1 MCSKNKQ
8 GKQGGSVEEDRSGQ
22 LGQLR
27 RPYVGESI
35 DTSSSALEMTVR
47 QFSSK
52 GRYLQ
57 KFSND
62 PTTKLA
68 QHCARTTTKDLRQ
81 SPLHNSQHAFL
92 APRTNLTPFI
102 ARLLR
107 ETNASP
113 STAHTALV
121 IIAWLTKAGMCP
133 LASSS
138 PHHLFMGALRLAAHS
153 SAAAARDGDAQWAA
167 DAGGVIPLDE
177 VFLVRMELQA
187 ALRTFDDDQW
197 AFVCNAD
204 GVADKMTASHS
215 ESCKMLHE
223 VEQASH
229 EGYAECKVHIRR
241 RDTFR
246 TNARLITSRA
256 AAFLAGRIW
265 I

>member
-1 MCSKNKQ
+1 MST
-8 GKQGGSVEEDRSGQ
+8 
-22 LGQLR
+22 
-27 RPYVGESI
+27 
-35 DTSSSALEMTVR
+35 TSYSTNSSAVAMAAR
-47 QFSSK
+47 QISSK

-68 QHCARTTTKDLRQ
+68 QHCARTTTKLLRQ

-92 APRTNLTPFI
+92 APRTKLTPFI

-107 ETNASP
+107 ETNTSP

-121 IIAWLTKAGMCP
+121 IVAWLTKAGMCP
-133 LASSS
+133 LALSS
-138 PHHLFMGALRLAAHS
+138 PHHLFMGALRLAGSA
-153 SAAAARDGDAQWAA
+153 SAAAGRDGDAQWAA
-167 DAGGVIPLDE
+167 DVGGFIPLDE

-187 ALRTFDDDQW
+187 ALRTFDDHQW

-204 GVADKMTASHS
+204 GVADESSATHS
-215 ESCKMLHE
+215 ESCKTPHE
-223 VEQASH
+223 VEHASH
-229 EGYAECKVHIRR
+229 DEYAGCKAHVRR

>member
-1 MCSKNKQ
+1 MSTL
-8 GKQGGSVEEDRSGQ
+8 S
-22 LGQLR
+22 
-27 RPYVGESI
+27 Y
-35 DTSSSALEMTVR
+35 SAKLSAPAMTVR
-47 QFSSK
+47 HFSSK

-68 QHCARTTTKDLRQ
+68 QHCARTTTKLLRQ

-92 APRTNLTPFI
+92 APHTKLTPFI

-138 PHHLFMGALRLAAHS
+138 PHHLFMGALRLAGSA
-153 SAAAARDGDAQWAA
+153 SAAAGRDGDAQWAA

-187 ALRTFDDDQW
+187 ALRTFDDQQW
-197 AFVCNAD
+197 AFVCNAN
-204 GVADKMTASHS
+204 GAADEISASHS
-215 ESCKMLHE
+215 ETCKILHE
-223 VEQASH
+223 AEHASH
-229 EGYAECKVHIRR
+229 EGYAECKVHVRR